1 MNYLKSV
8 IPIIEAN
15 YKNFTS
21 VEKNI
26 ANFFRNNE
34 EIMDFSAKS
43 ISNRLFVSEA
53 ALSRFAKKCGYRGYR
68 EFIYQYEQNLTERNL
83 KIVGNAGSVLNI
95 YQELLN
101 KTYSLIDQKQIMRIC
116 EYMADASRVFVC
128 GKGSSGLAAME
139 AESRFMRI
147 GVDIDSITDS
157 DIMRFQ
163 TVFQNSKSMVIG
175 ISVSGMTESILYS
188 LQQAHEKKSKTVLIT
203 AHKNGRISSYCDEI
217 VLIPSL
223 KYLNYGNVISPQ
235 FPILIFLSLLLPFF
249 IKIIDVPSE
258 HIIKNIIKIFFDF
271 LFSFDLPCNL

>member
-147 GVDIDSITDS
+147 GVDIDSITDR

-235 FPILIFLSLLLPFF
+235 FPILIFLD
-249 IKIIDVPSE
+249 IIYSYYVSMDKRRMQVLHTSTLRALNRIQE
-258 HIIKNIIKIFFDF
+258 ESI
-271 LFSFDLPCNL
+271 

>member
-116 EYMADASRVFVC
+116 EYMAYASRVFVC

-235 FPILIFLSLLLPFF
+235 FPILIFLD
-249 IKIIDVPSE
+249 IIYSYYVSMDKRRMQVLHTSTLRALNRIQE
-258 HIIKNIIKIFFDF
+258 ESI
-271 LFSFDLPCNL
+271 

>member
-249 IKIIDVPSE
+249 IKIIDVPSV

>member
-21 VEKNI
+21 VEKII

-235 FPILIFLSLLLPFF
+235 FPILIFLD
-249 IKIIDVPSE
+249 IIYSYYVSMDKRRMQVLHTSTLRALNRIQE
-258 HIIKNIIKIFFDF
+258 ESI
-271 LFSFDLPCNL
+271 

>member
-101 KTYSLIDQKQIMRIC
+101 KTYSLIDQKQIMIIC

-235 FPILIFLSLLLPFF
+235 FPILIFLD
-249 IKIIDVPSE
+249 IIYSYYVSMDKRRMQVLHTSTLRALNRIQE
-258 HIIKNIIKIFFDF
+258 ESI
-271 LFSFDLPCNL
+271 

>member
-235 FPILIFLSLLLPFF
+235 FPILIFLD
-249 IKIIDVPSE
+249 IIYSYYVSMDKRRMQVLHASTLRALNRIQE
-258 HIIKNIIKIFFDF
+258 ESI
-271 LFSFDLPCNL
+271 

>member
-175 ISVSGMTESILYS
+175 ISVSGMTESILYF
-188 LQQAHEKKSKTVLIT
+188 LQQDHEKKSKTVLIT

-235 FPILIFLSLLLPFF
+235 FPILIFLD
-249 IKIIDVPSE
+249 IIYSYYVSMDKRRMQVLHTSTLRALNRIQE
-258 HIIKNIIKIFFDF
+258 ESI
-271 LFSFDLPCNL
+271 

>member
-53 ALSRFAKKCGYRGYR
+53 ALSRFAKKCGYRGDR

-235 FPILIFLSLLLPFF
+235 FPILIFLD
-249 IKIIDVPSE
+249 IIYSYYVSMDKRRMQVLHTSTLRALNRIQE
-258 HIIKNIIKIFFDF
+258 ESI
-271 LFSFDLPCNL
+271 

>member
-235 FPILIFLSLLLPFF
+235 FPILIFLD
-249 IKIIDVPSE
+249 IIYSYYVSMDKRRMQMLHTSTLRALNRIQE
-258 HIIKNIIKIFFDF
+258 ESI
-271 LFSFDLPCNL
+271 

>member
-1 MNYLKSV
+1 MEYYVKSV
-8 IPIIEAN
+8 VPIIESN
-15 YKNFTS
+15 YDKFTT
-21 VEKNI
+21 VERNI
-26 ANFFRNNE
+26 ADFFIQNRKKV
-34 EIMDFSAKS
+34 DFSAKS
-43 ISNRLFVSEA
+43 IAERLFVSEA
-53 ALSRFAKKCGYRGYR
+53 SLSRFAKKCGFRGYR

-235 FPILIFLSLLLPFF
+235 FPILIFLD
-249 IKIIDVPSE
+249 IIYSYYVSMDKRRMQVLHTSTLRALNRIQE
-258 HIIKNIIKIFFDF
+258 ESI
-271 LFSFDLPCNL
+271 

>member
-139 AESRFMRI
+139 SESRFMRI

-235 FPILIFLSLLLPFF
+235 FPILIFLD
-249 IKIIDVPSE
+249 IIYSYYVSMDKRRMQVLHTSTLRALNRIQE
-258 HIIKNIIKIFFDF
+258 ESI
-271 LFSFDLPCNL
+271 

>member
-116 EYMADASRVFVC
+116 EYKADASRVFVC

-235 FPILIFLSLLLPFF
+235 FPILIFLD
-249 IKIIDVPSE
+249 IIYSYYVSMDKRRMQVLHTSTLRALNRIQE
-258 HIIKNIIKIFFDF
+258 ESI
-271 LFSFDLPCNL
+271 

>member
-235 FPILIFLSLLLPFF
+235 FPILIFLD
-249 IKIIDVPSE
+249 IIYSYYVSMDKRRMQVLHTSTVRALNRIQE
-258 HIIKNIIKIFFDF
+258 ESI
-271 LFSFDLPCNL
+271 

>member
-43 ISNRLFVSEA
+43 VSNRLFVSEA

-235 FPILIFLSLLLPFF
+235 FPILIFLD
-249 IKIIDVPSE
+249 IIYSYYVSMDKRRMQVLHTSTLRALNRIQE
-258 HIIKNIIKIFFDF
+258 ESI
-271 LFSFDLPCNL
+271 

>member
-101 KTYSLIDQKQIMRIC
+101 KT
-116 EYMADASRVFVC
+116 
-128 GKGSSGLAAME
+128 
-139 AESRFMRI
+139 
-147 GVDIDSITDS
+147 
-157 DIMRFQ
+157 
-163 TVFQNSKSMVIG
+163 
-175 ISVSGMTESILYS
+175 
-188 LQQAHEKKSKTVLIT
+188 
-203 AHKNGRISSYCDEI
+203 
-217 VLIPSL
+217 
-223 KYLNYGNVISPQ
+223 
-235 FPILIFLSLLLPFF
+235 
-249 IKIIDVPSE
+249 
-258 HIIKNIIKIFFDF
+258 
-271 LFSFDLPCNL
+271 

>member
-235 FPILIFLSLLLPFF
+235 FPILIFLD
-249 IKIIDVPSE
+249 IIYSYYVSMDKRRMQVLHTSTLRALNR
-258 HIIKNIIKIFFDF
+258 IQAQNG
-271 LFSFDLPCNL
+271 

>member
-43 ISNRLFVSEA
+43 ISNGLFVSEA

-235 FPILIFLSLLLPFF
+235 FPILIFLD
-249 IKIIDVPSE
+249 IIYSYYVSMDKRRMQVLHTSTLRALNRIQE
-258 HIIKNIIKIFFDF
+258 ESI
-271 LFSFDLPCNL
+271 

>member
-15 YKNFTS
+15 YKNFTY

-235 FPILIFLSLLLPFF
+235 FPILIFLD
-249 IKIIDVPSE
+249 IIYSYYVSMDKRRMQVLHTSTLRALNRIQE
-258 HIIKNIIKIFFDF
+258 ESI
-271 LFSFDLPCNL
+271 

>member
-43 ISNRLFVSEA
+43 ISNRLFVSKA

-235 FPILIFLSLLLPFF
+235 FPILIFLD
-249 IKIIDVPSE
+249 IIYSYYVSMDKRRMQVLHTSTLRALNRIQE
-258 HIIKNIIKIFFDF
+258 ESI
-271 LFSFDLPCNL
+271 

>member
-8 IPIIEAN
+8 IHIIEAN

-235 FPILIFLSLLLPFF
+235 FPILIFLD
-249 IKIIDVPSE
+249 IIYSYYVSMDKRRMQVLHTSTLRALNRIQE
-258 HIIKNIIKIFFDF
+258 ESI
-271 LFSFDLPCNL
+271 

>member
-163 TVFQNSKSMVIG
+163 TVFQYSKSMVIG

-235 FPILIFLSLLLPFF
+235 FPILIFLD
-249 IKIIDVPSE
+249 IIYSYYVSMDKRRMQVLHTSTLRALNRIQE
-258 HIIKNIIKIFFDF
+258 ESI
-271 LFSFDLPCNL
+271 

>member
-26 ANFFRNNE
+26 ANFFKNNE

-235 FPILIFLSLLLPFF
+235 FPILIFLD
-249 IKIIDVPSE
+249 IIYSYYVSMDKRRMQVLHTSTLRALNRIQE
-258 HIIKNIIKIFFDF
+258 ESI
-271 LFSFDLPCNL
+271 

>member
-128 GKGSSGLAAME
+128 GKGSSGLAVME

-235 FPILIFLSLLLPFF
+235 FPILIFLD
-249 IKIIDVPSE
+249 IIYSYYVSMDKRRMQVLHTSTLRALNRIQE
-258 HIIKNIIKIFFDF
+258 ESI
-271 LFSFDLPCNL
+271 

>member
-8 IPIIEAN
+8 IPIIEVN

-235 FPILIFLSLLLPFF
+235 FPILIFLD
-249 IKIIDVPSE
+249 IIYSYYVSMDKRRMQVLHTSTLRALNRIQE
-258 HIIKNIIKIFFDF
+258 ESI
-271 LFSFDLPCNL
+271 

>member
-157 DIMRFQ
+157 FKQ
-163 TVFQNSKSMVIG
+163 FFK
-175 ISVSGMTESILYS
+175 ILKVW
-188 LQQAHEKKSKTVLIT
+188 LLALVLV
-203 AHKNGRISSYCDEI
+203 A
-217 VLIPSL
+217 
-223 KYLNYGNVISPQ
+223 
-235 FPILIFLSLLLPFF
+235 
-249 IKIIDVPSE
+249 
-258 HIIKNIIKIFFDF
+258 
-271 LFSFDLPCNL
+271 

>member
-163 TVFQNSKSMVIG
+163 TVFQNSKSMVID

-235 FPILIFLSLLLPFF
+235 FPILIFLD
-249 IKIIDVPSE
+249 IIYSYYVSMDKRRMQVLHTSTVRALNRIQE
-258 HIIKNIIKIFFDF
+258 ESI
-271 LFSFDLPCNL
+271 